1 MRALGLMLGVMT
13 CILLVGCATEAPVS
27 MGRADYDRFCVGC
40 HGAGGRG
47 DGPSA
52 AGLATTPP
60 DLTVLSAN
68 NGGAFPLVRVMSHI
82 DGYTRRAEGDD
93 LVMPEFGP
101 AIQAGRLVPVETAPG
116 VMTPTPERLYA
127 LAKYLA
133 TLQR

>member
-1 MRALGLMLGVMT
+1 MRALAMIPLM
-13 CILLVGCATEAPVS
+13 ILAGCAPEAPVS

-40 HGAGGRG
+40 HGPGGRG

-52 AGLATTPP
+52 AGLATAPS

-82 DGYTRRAEGDD
+82 DGYTRRAEGGD

-101 AIQAGRLVPVETAPG
+101 AIQAGRLVPVKTGPG
-116 VMTPTPERLYA
+116 IVTPTPERLYA
-127 LAKYLA
+127 LAKYLE